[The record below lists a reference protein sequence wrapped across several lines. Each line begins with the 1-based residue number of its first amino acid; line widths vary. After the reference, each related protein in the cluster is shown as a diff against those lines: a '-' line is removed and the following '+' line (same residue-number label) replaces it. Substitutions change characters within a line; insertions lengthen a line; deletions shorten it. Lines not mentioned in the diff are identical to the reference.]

1 MRQLAHIKIKETEQ
15 SSAQLM
21 KVKKLSKV
29 VMAISSLEK
38 ACLERKKNIMGLSDA
53 QTKSMMTYTSKN
65 FFNPDNELRQAP
77 INFDNYDE
85 GFNYSML

>member
-1 MRQLAHIKIKETEQ
+1 VLNNEIGLRKKEKDEVMRQLAHIKIKETEQ

-53 QTKSMMTYTSKN
+53 
-65 FFNPDNELRQAP
+65 
-77 INFDNYDE
+77 
-85 GFNYSML
+85 

>member
-1 MRQLAHIKIKETEQ
+1 VLNNDIGLRKKEKDEVMRQLAHIKIKETEQ

-53 QTKSMMTYTSKN
+53 
-65 FFNPDNELRQAP
+65 
-77 INFDNYDE
+77 
-85 GFNYSML
+85 